1 MGSYLEECRA
11 VLNRYSHCALSGVE
25 RTAGRIARLIPRRVQ
40 SLTGLANPIFLV
52 RREGRDSQWKATREW
67 IL

>member
-1 MGSYLEECRA
+1 
-11 VLNRYSHCALSGVE
+11 
-25 RTAGRIARLIPRRVQ
+25 VQ